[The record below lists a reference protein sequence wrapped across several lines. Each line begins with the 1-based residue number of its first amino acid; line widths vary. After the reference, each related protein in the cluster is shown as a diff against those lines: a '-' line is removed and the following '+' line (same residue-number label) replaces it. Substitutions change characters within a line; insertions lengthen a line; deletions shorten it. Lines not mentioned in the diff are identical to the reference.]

1 MTNDPT
7 LGELHAD
14 GKLGNSVAQLYGR
27 LLGAH
32 WREYPVSI
40 GHKAIEIER
49 ERHQRGIDLRGKAH
63 TNHRAA

>member
-1 MTNDPT
+1 MSNDLT

-27 LLGAH
+27 LLGTH

-40 GHKAIEIER
+40 GHEAIAFER
-49 ERHQRGIDLRGKAH
+49 ERHQRGIDLRGKAN